1 MENADYG
8 QLSFQINNKNTNG
21 SVVENTIYTTED
33 ADKNDL
39 TLVIRA
45 TVNTTFTQ
53 GDIVSMEKAPDGAG
67 SLLYLDLK
75 KLDLKD
81 DEFNNLVF
89 ECKGWVFGAPDKDEP
104 IKCMTPDSEDIDL
117 NVGEAINIS
126 IKGMAFSQPPSQD
139 DVDLIVTY
147 FHVKDIAKKTS
158 RRYTLF
164 SVRLQNPPEGNIDLQ
179 EYLKVEVDQ
188 NYILSNNKEGCEPL
202 TNKISLIFSPRKKE
216 AREIIAGDSTAFKVK
231 FTYADGSPGYGA
243 LTTIKAAGGFD
254 IKNGVSDSKWEIN
267 KVEQAEKLF
276 WVLKP
281 TKGEPILGKGTGST
295 VEIIID
301 KIYTEFQP
309 GPTLMLVSY
318 SGLDGYQDGAYW
330 IRLDKIPHVSIEK
343 FSIEP
348 NPARFGK
355 SEGGS
360 DPTAEV
366 TISWK
371 VWDAGSVELKP
382 FDERFTDNEGKII
395 KKLDGTTPLM
405 LRAYGLGPDNR
416 NVADKNETAKVM
428 PVINSLLAK
437 PSAVYCKDFSRDIKL
452 SWNVDNLKGIKLHSS
467 VTGDD
472 SKTYDHIGNI
482 KTEIY
487 EPQMFTLMPRGD
499 EANLLLRRRIVISA
513 FDILPN
519 NIEMGSPPGF
529 VASSP
534 NAGFMAATIPSKDHL
549 IILDSLGC
557 NEIGDPIGTGKGPQG
572 LAFSLDGSR
581 IFVANS
587 GDGTV
592 SVIEVKPTG
601 YAPAFKFT
609 SVNSIK
615 VGGKPQQLAV
625 SPDGKYIYITVE
637 NAEDGSLVILE
648 DKGNGKFST
657 LLTFPIGPFPRGVA
671 VSPTGAKIFAASSGN
686 NTVSVIGHSSLGGHF
701 LVGSIENLQSKPKG
715 LAVTPD
721 GRTLL
726 VACSEGNKVFGINTE
741 NTASARLTFDVGGSP
756 EQIAV
761 APGGAY
767 AFVTNSGDGT
777 VSLLEYGDKSG
788 VLEKSIKVGKGP
800 NGIAV
805 SSEGGLVFVADQGGS
820 SLTILTL
827 AQYHEETKPKEV
839 GEQPT
844 NIAVAPDGS
853 KALVWHNSAVDFG
866 GNPFTGVYVYERAS
880 QTATHL
886 MEGSE
891 IIGCVFSP
899 IPKTNTAFM
908 TQYKKSSI
916 TILDTENYSLVGNIP
931 IKKSTKEEDRYP
943 QNLAISAD
951 GTRLFA
957 LVHNGNSEY
966 SLVVFNTNVGYD
978 MLSDIPIFTSQPTFK
993 YLCVSPDGSKAFAV
1007 CSVDSNL
1014 WIARRNA
1021 DGKYTVDKEPIKLG
1035 RFPGAVVVTPDG
1047 SKVFVLN
1054 KGGSK
1059 PHSTNSFSV
1068 VDTDSLQVKTYNLPY
1083 SKSYVS
1089 LRDIAISPDGTKIFA
1104 TDESYP
1110 GIKVIDAVSLRF
1122 IQTISW
1128 DSKVSGPLGIAVLPD
1143 GSQIFT
1149 ANLNSNNI
1157 GIIRQVPASRLMSPV
1172 FEISNKDKFSRNE
1185 KERI

>member
-67 SLLYLDLK
+67 SLLYLDLTNLK
-75 KLDLKD
+75 LKD

-89 ECKGWVFGAPDKDEP
+89 ECKGWVFGAPDKDKQ

-117 NVGEAINIS
+117 DVGEAINIS

-158 RRYTLF
+158 PRYTLF

-243 LTTIKAAGGFD
+243 LTTIEAAKGFD
-254 IKNGVSDSKWEIN
+254 IKNGVSDRKWEIN
-267 KVEQAEKLF
+267 KVEQAEKPF

-281 TKGEPILGKGTGST
+281 PEGEPILGSGTGKT
-295 VEIIID
+295 VQIIID
-301 KIYTEFQP
+301 KIYTKFQP

-330 IRLDKIPHVSIEK
+330 IRLDKIPRVSIEK

-355 SEGGS
+355 SEGDS
-360 DPTAEV
+360 DPTAKV

-371 VWDAGSVELKP
+371 VWDAGSVELMP
-382 FDERFTDNEGKII
+382 FYDRFTGNEANEGETIE
-395 KKLDGTTPLM
+395 KLDGTTPLT
-405 LRAYGLGPDNR
+405 LQAYGLQGADKG
-416 NVADKNETAKVM
+416 NVAVKHETAKVM

-437 PSAVYCKDFSRDIKL
+437 PNAVYCKDFPRDIKL
-452 SWNVDNLKGIKLHSS
+452 SWNVDNQKGIKLHSS
-467 VTGDD
+467 ITGDD
-472 SKTYDHIGNI
+472 SYTYDHIGNI
-482 KTEIY
+482 IKNITV
-487 EPQMFTLMPRGD
+487 PQMFTLKPRED
-499 EANLLLRRRIVISA
+499 EDNLLLRRHIVISA

-519 NIEMGSPPGF
+519 NIEMDSPPGF
-529 VASSP
+529 VASAP

-549 IILDSLGC
+549 IILDSLGY
-557 NEIGDPIGTGKGPQG
+557 NKMVDPIETGKGPQG
-572 LAFSLDGSR
+572 LAFSPDGSR

-592 SVIEVKPTG
+592 SVIPVQPTG
-601 YAPAFKFT
+601 SSPPFSFT
-609 SVNSIK
+609 PVSSIK
-615 VGGKPQQLAV
+615 VGGKPRQLAV
-625 SPDGKYIYITVE
+625 SPDGRYIYITVE
-637 NAEDGSLVILE
+637 DAEDGLLVILE
-648 DKGNGKFST
+648 DDGKGGFSK
-657 LLTFPIGPFPRGVA
+657 LLDFTIGPSPSGVA
-671 VSPTGAKIFAASSGN
+671 VSPTGAQIFAASSGN
-686 NTVSVIGHSSLGGHF
+686 NTVYVIGHSSLGGHSR
-701 LVGSIENLQSKPKG
+701 VGKIENLQSKPKG

-726 VACSEGNKVFGINTE
+726 VACSGGNKVFGINTE

-805 SSEGGLVFVADQGGS
+805 SSEGGLVFVANQGDS
-820 SLTILTL
+820 SLSILTL

-853 KALVWHNSAVDFG
+853 KALVWHNSTLKFG
-866 GNPFTGVYVYERAS
+866 SEPFTGFYVYERDS
-880 QTATHL
+880 QTVTQL
-886 MEGSE
+886 MKDFE

-899 IPKTNTAFM
+899 IPRTNTAFI
-908 TQYKKSSI
+908 TLVKKNSI
-916 TILDTENYSLVGNIP
+916 TVLDTEKYEPMVDIP
-931 IKKSTKEEDRYP
+931 IKKITTGVDRYP
-943 QNLAISAD
+943 LNLAISAD

-957 LVHNGNSEY
+957 LVYNGNCEY
-966 SLVVFNTNVGYD
+966 SLAVFDANIASNKYAL
-978 MLSDIPIFTSQPTFK
+978 LSDIPIFKSSLQSTSK
-993 YLCVSPDGSKAFAV
+993 YLCASPDGSKAFII
-1007 CSVDSNL
+1007 CSVDSQL
-1014 WIARRNA
+1014 WTAKRNA
-1021 DGKYTVDKEPIKLG
+1021 DGKYAVDEKPIKLG
-1035 RFPGAVVVTPDG
+1035 PHPSAITITPDG
-1047 SKVFVLN
+1047 SKVYVLN
-1054 KGGSK
+1054 KGDPESA
-1059 PHSTNSFSV
+1059 HSISV
-1068 VDTDSLQVKTYNLPY
+1068 VDTYSLGVKTGDLPY
-1083 SKSYVS
+1083 SKKEVR
-1089 LRDIAISPDGTKIFA
+1089 LNDMAISPDGTKIFA
-1104 TDESYP
+1104 TDEVPS
-1110 GIKVIDAVSLRF
+1110 GIRVIDAISLGF

-1128 DSKVSGPLGIAVLPD
+1128 ISEVILPFGIAVLPD

-1149 ANLNSNNI
+1149 ANMFSNNI
-1157 GIIRQVPASRLMSPV
+1157 GLIQQLQPVYDNAS
-1172 FEISNKDKFSRNE
+1172 
-1185 KERI
+1185 